1 LKKEK
6 SYANRTESEGRSLLE
21 ETSSALIEK
30 ARERIRDLV
39 ERYDDAVA
47 KDKISQFSEADV
59 GSKFILP
66 LLEALG
72 WDTKNIDEVKEQKR
86 TLTGPADY
94 SLNVRKTPKVI
105 VEIKKLTED
114 LDSIRV
120 VRGKEEGF
128 AYQATRYA
136 WHLKVDWCVLS
147 NFKETRLYYAHTIRP
162 EDGLIFKFTY
172 NHYLDDLV
180 FQKLWL
186 LSKESLLSGK
196 LDTLERRRTRSEIDR
211 EILND
216 LFDCR
221 RILVSTIEKNNP
233 KLSRELVKES
243 VQKILDRIL
252 VIRVAEDRGVI
263 GADSLWRELESWQN
277 RGLPTPFMRSLKS
290 VFRDFD
296 EIYNSKLFEP
306 HQCEDLI
313 IENNVLEQILSALY
327 KYNFDLISADILGAI
342 YEDYIGHILA
352 ETKEGK
358 VEIVESLAERKRGGI
373 YYTPTYIVDYIVKN
387 TLGERLKT
395 CKTPDE
401 VSKIKVL
408 DPACGS
414 GSFLIKAFDVLKQ
427 WYDEYNQTV
436 LSRQNRNTL
445 EAHFEVVQ
453 NVEMKILEENLFGVD
468 LDPQAAE
475 IAAVNLMLKA
485 LKKGE
490 KLPKILGANVRIGNS
505 LLSGFEQE
513 LKGFPKEAIASL
525 RPFNYET
532 EFVEIFAHGGFDVVI
547 GNPPYFKV
555 RKGNPIRFSEDFKEI
570 QSGMMNV
577 AAVFINRALRLA
589 GPHGCVGLIV
599 PKLLAYT
606 QSWNKIRTKI
616 FEQTTIQKA
625 IDCGKAFENV
635 LLEQAIIVLN
645 KIEPVGDSEYSI
657 GDLRDQT
664 ITLTAKAS
672 QRMSQDSDLIFL
684 EPNPLAYSIRNKMM
698 SHHLTLGEVTD
709 IRLGAGIQSFKC
721 FREAPREGDLKILRG
736 NDVQRYFI
744 RGNLYFSREA
754 PEMKLYQNEIEK
766 FMEPHIVS
774 QRIVAHVMNP
784 KPHIILMSAYD
795 AEGAFAF
802 NTVTNI
808 FVADSNYDYRYILA
822 LLNSRLFSYYAY
834 KFLYC
839 NAIRSMDFY
848 EGYAKRLPIYPASKE
863 KQKVFIEFVDRL
875 IELKCKSVNL
885 VTDFERYWEPVIGQ
899 ITLRSFYDALRVDKK
914 EILHRMVKG
923 LINNVRVE
931 ESADWLVFIADYSI
945 IEDGEKKEFSNVPI
959 LKCRIEDETL
969 RKFILH
975 VTLNHKGRPA
985 TGNISSKILSTPLP
999 RFDKDETTNMEA
1011 IRKVMRDYLKAI
1023 DDKGR
1028 FEEEIKEIDAKIDDA
1043 IFKLYDLTKEEINFI
1058 KAESGL

>member
-1 LKKEK
+1 LSEEINSVSMEK
-6 SYANRTESEGRSLLE
+6 VR
-21 ETSSALIEK
+21 EK
-30 ARERIRDLV
+30 IRDLV
-39 ERYDDAVA
+39 ERYDAAVT
-47 KDKISQFSEADV
+47 KDQISQFSEADV

-114 LDSIRV
+114 LDSKRV

-128 AYQATRYA
+128 AHQATRYA

-172 NHYLDDLV
+172 DNYLDALA

-186 LSKESLLSGK
+186 LSKESVLSGK
-196 LDTLERRRTRSEIDR
+196 LDTLEKRRTRSEIDK

-216 LFDCR
+216 LFDSR
-221 RILVSTIEKNNP
+221 KLLVNTIEKNNP

-243 VQKILDRIL
+243 VQKILNRIL
-252 VIRVAEDRGVI
+252 VIRVSEDRGVI

-290 VFRDFD
+290 LFRDFD

-313 IENNVLEQILSALY
+313 INNNVLERILSALY

-342 YEDYIGHILA
+342 YEDYIGHILS
-352 ETKEGK
+352 ETEKGK
-358 VEIVESLAERKRGGI
+358 VEIVESRAERKRGGI

-427 WYDEYNQTV
+427 WYDDYNQTI

-453 NVEMKILEENLFGVD
+453 NVEMKILDENLFGVD

-485 LKKGE
+485 LRKRE
-490 KLPKILGANVRIGNS
+490 KLPQILGVNVKIGNS
-505 LLSGFEQE
+505 LLSGSESE
-513 LKGFPKEAIASL
+513 LKEFSKEEIASL
-525 RPFNYET
+525 KPFNYET
-532 EFVEIFAHGGFDVVI
+532 EFAGIFGNGGFDVVV

-555 RKGNPIRFSEDFKEI
+555 RKDNAVRFSEEFKEI

-577 AAVFINRALRLA
+577 AAVFISKALRLTRSE
-589 GPHGCVGLIV
+589 GYVGLIV

-606 QSWNKIRTKI
+606 QSWNKIRLKI
-616 FEQTTIQKA
+616 FKQAAIQRV

-645 KIEPVGDSEYSI
+645 KTKLIEDSEYSI
-657 GDLRDQT
+657 GDLRDQM
-664 ITLTAKAS
+664 IVLTAKAS

-684 EPNPLAYSIRNKMM
+684 EPNPLAYNIRNKMA
-698 SHHLTLGEVTD
+698 SHHLTLEDVTD

-721 FREAPREGDLKILRG
+721 FRETPREGDLKILRG
-736 NDVQRYFI
+736 DDVQRYFI
-744 RGNLYFSREA
+744 RGSLYFSREA
-754 PEMKLYQNEIEK
+754 PEMKPYLNEIEK
-766 FMEPHIVS
+766 FMRPHIVC
-774 QRIVAHVMNP
+774 QRIVAHVMHP
-784 KPHIILMSAYD
+784 QPHIILMSAY
-795 AEGAFAF
+795 ESSGAFAF

-808 FVADSNYDYRYILA
+808 FVTDSDFDYRYILA
-822 LLNSRLFSYYAY
+822 LLNSKLFSYYAY
-834 KFLYC
+834 KFLYS

-848 EGYAKRLPIYPASKE
+848 EGYAKRLPVHPLSKE
-863 KQKVFIEFVDRL
+863 KQKPFIELVDML
-875 IELKCKSVNL
+875 IRLKCEYLKL
-885 VTDFERYWEPVIGQ
+885 VTDFERYWAPLVDQ
-899 ITLRSFYDALRVDKK
+899 ITLRAFYDRLPLDSKQIINRTA
-914 EILHRMVKG
+914 KG
-923 LINNVRVE
+923 LIKNVKVLE
-931 ESADWLVFIADYSI
+931 TGNVLTFTVDYSFT
-945 IEDGEKKEFSNVPI
+945 ENREKKEFYNVPV
-959 LKCRIEDETL
+959 LKCRIEDKAL
-969 RKFILH
+969 RKFIFHTMLD
-975 VTLNHKGRPA
+975 HKGWPA
-985 TGNISSKILSTPLP
+985 TGNLSSKILSTPMP
-999 RFDKDETTNMEA
+999 RFDKDEAKNMEA
-1011 IRKVMRDYLKAI
+1011 IRKVMNGYLKTI
-1023 DDKGR
+1023 DEKEKLD
-1028 FEEEIKEIDAKIDDA
+1028 KEIREIDGKIDDA
-1043 IFKLYDLTKEEINFI
+1043 IFKLYDLTDEEVNFV
-1058 KAESGL
+1058 KGESGS

>member
-1 LKKEK
+1 L
-6 SYANRTESEGRSLLE
+6 TE
-21 ETSSALIEK
+21 ETSSASIEK

-47 KDKISQFSEADV
+47 KDKVSQFSEADV

-114 LDSIRV
+114 LDSTRV

-147 NFKETRLYYAHTIRP
+147 NFKETRLYYAHTVRP
-162 EDGLIFKFTY
+162 EDGLVFKFTY
-172 NHYLDDLV
+172 NHYLDASV
-180 FQKLWL
+180 FPKLWV
-186 LSKESLLSGK
+186 LSKESILSGK
-196 LDTLERRRTRSEIDR
+196 LDTLEKRRTRSEIDK

-221 RILVSTIEKNNP
+221 KLLVNTIEKNNP
-233 KLSRELVKES
+233 KLGRELVKES
-243 VQKILDRIL
+243 VQKILDRII

-306 HQCEDLI
+306 HPCEDLV

-352 ETKEGK
+352 ETEEGQ
-358 VEIVESLAERKRGGI
+358 VEIVESRAERKRGGI

-387 TLGERLKT
+387 TLGEVLKT
-395 CKTPDE
+395 CKTPDD

-427 WYDEYNQTV
+427 WYDDYNQTI

-445 EAHFEVVQ
+445 EAHFDVVQ

-490 KLPKILGANVRIGNS
+490 KLPKILGVNIRIGNS
-505 LLSGFEQE
+505 LLSGSEPE
-513 LKGFPKEAIASL
+513 LKSLSPEMQKSL
-525 RPFNYET
+525 RTFDWRN
-532 EFVEIFAHGGFDVVI
+532 EFTEIFANGGFDVVF
-547 GNPPYFKV
+547 GNPPYFKI
-555 RKGNPIRFSEDFKEI
+555 RKDSPIKMSEDHKEI
-570 QSGMMNV
+570 QMGMMNV
-577 AAVFINRALRLA
+577 ASVFLNKAFKLTRT
-589 GPHGCVGLIV
+589 GGCVGMIV
-599 PKLLAYT
+599 PKQLSYT
-606 QSWNKIRTKI
+606 ETWGKIRSIILERTNVEKVV
-616 FEQTTIQKA
+616 
-625 IDCGKAFENV
+625 DCRRAFEEV
-635 LLEQAIIVLN
+635 LLEQIIIVFQ
-645 KIEPVGDSEYSI
+645 KSMPQGDSLYDVGEI
-657 GDLRDQT
+657 VDKT
-664 ITLTAKAS
+664 IEETATVRQSLAKS
-672 QRMSQDSDLIFL
+672 ERLIFV
-684 EPNPLAYSIRNKMM
+684 EPNPLSYKIREKV
-698 SHHLTLGEVTD
+698 SSSGARFGDVAD
-709 IRLGAGIQSFKC
+709 IFMGALSRHAADIKC
-721 FREAPREGDLKILRG
+721 LHNEYRKGDVKILRG
-736 NDVQRYFI
+736 DDIQRYQI
-744 RGNLYFSREA
+744 RSALFFDPNAE
-754 PEMKLYQNEIEK
+754 EMASYRKDIEK
-766 FMEPHIVS
+766 LLVPHIVA

-784 KPHIILMSAYD
+784 KPHIILMAAYED
-795 AEGAFAF
+795 AGAFSF
-802 NTVTNI
+802 ITVTNFI
-808 FVADSNYDYRYILA
+808 VRDQSCDYRYLLA
-822 LLNSRLFSYYAY
+822 LFNSKLYSYYVY
-834 KFLYC
+834 KFIYN
-839 NAIRSMDFY
+839 NAIRSMDLTKA
-848 EGYAKRLPIYPASKE
+848 YAERIPLRRIPLEEQRP
-863 KQKVFIEFVDRL
+863 FIEFVDKMLSLKRKQLAL
-875 IELKCKSVNL
+875 IV
-885 VTDFERYWEPVIGQ
+885 DFKRYWEPMVDQ
-899 ITLRSFYDALRVDKK
+899 VKLRLFYDALSVDRKELLNRVA
-914 EILHRMVKG
+914 KG
-923 LINNVRVE
+923 SIRNVDVVE
-931 ESADWLVFIADYSI
+931 SGDWLTFIADYSVV
-945 IEDGEKKEFSNVPI
+945 EDGVKKEFNKVPI
-959 LKCRIEDETL
+959 LKCRIGDEAL

-975 VTLNHKGRPA
+975 VMLNHERWLTA
-985 TGNISSKILSTPLP
+985 GNLSSKILSAPIP
-999 RFDKDETTNMEA
+999 RFDKNEAKNLEA
-1011 IRKVMRDYLKAI
+1011 IRKVMRNYLKAV
-1023 DDKGR
+1023 DEKER
-1028 FEEEIKEIDAKIDDA
+1028 LEAEVKEIDAKIDDA
-1043 IFKLYDLTKEEINFI
+1043 IFKLYGLTNAEINFI
-1058 KAESGL
+1058 KLESGL

>member
-1 LKKEK
+1 L
-6 SYANRTESEGRSLLE
+6 AE
-21 ETSSALIEK
+21 ETSSASLDK
-30 ARERIRDLV
+30 VRERIRDLV
-39 ERYDDAVA
+39 ERYDDAFA

-94 SLNVRKTPKVI
+94 SLNVRKNPKVI

-147 NFKETRLYYAHTIRP
+147 NFRETRLYYAHTIKP
-162 EDGLIFKFTY
+162 EDGLVFKFTY
-172 NHYLDDLV
+172 NHYLDASV
-180 FQKLWL
+180 FPRLWL
-186 LSKESLLSGK
+186 LSKESILSGK
-196 LDTLERRRTRSEIDR
+196 LDTLEKRRTRSEIDR
-211 EILND
+211 EILSD

-221 RILVSTIEKNNP
+221 RLLVNTIKKNNP
-233 KLSRELVKES
+233 KLNREVVRES

-306 HQCEDLI
+306 HQCEDLV

-352 ETKEGK
+352 ETEEGE
-358 VEIVESLAERKRGGI
+358 VEIVESRAARKRGGI
-373 YYTPTYIVDYIVKN
+373 YYTPSYIVDYIVKS
-387 TLGERLKT
+387 TLGELLKG

-427 WYDEYNQTV
+427 WYDDYNQTV

-445 EAHFEVVQ
+445 EAHFDVVQ

-490 KLPKILGANVRIGNS
+490 KLPKILGVNVRIGNS
-505 LLSGFEQE
+505 LLSGSEPQ
-513 LKGFPKEAIASL
+513 LKRLSPEKLESL
-525 RPFNYET
+525 RTFDWKS
-532 EFVEIFAHGGFDVVI
+532 EFTEIFSNGGFDVVL
-547 GNPPYFKV
+547 GNPPYFKI
-555 RKGNPIRFSEDFKEI
+555 RKNSPIKMSEDHREI
-570 QSGMMNV
+570 QMGMMNI
-577 AAVFINRALRLA
+577 AAVFLNKASKLTRT
-589 GPHGCVGLIV
+589 GGYVGMIV
-599 PKLLAYT
+599 PKQLSYT
-606 QSWNKIRTKI
+606 KTWGKIRSMILERTNIEKVV
-616 FEQTTIQKA
+616 
-625 IDCGKAFENV
+625 DCRRAFEEV
-635 LLEQAIIVLN
+635 LLEQIIVVFQKN
-645 KIEPVGDSEYSI
+645 VPVGDSQYYVGEI
-657 GDLRDQT
+657 VDKT
-664 ITLTAKAS
+664 IDETATVKQSLAKS
-672 QRMSQDSDLIFL
+672 EQLIFV
-684 EPNPLAYSIRNKMM
+684 EPNPLSYRIREKV
-698 SHHLTLGEVTD
+698 SSSEARFGDVAD
-709 IRLGAGIQSFKC
+709 IFMGALSRHAADIKC
-721 FREAPREGDLKILRG
+721 LHNDYRKGDIKILRG
-736 NDVQRYFI
+736 DDIQRYQI
-744 RGNLYFSREA
+744 RSALFFDPNAEEMA
-754 PEMKLYQNEIEK
+754 PYGKDVKKLLV
-766 FMEPHIVS
+766 PHIVA

-784 KPHIILMSAYD
+784 KPHIILMAAYEDGD
-795 AEGAFAF
+795 AFSF
-802 NTVTNI
+802 ITVTNFI
-808 FVADSNYDYRYILA
+808 VRDQSCDHRYLLA
-822 LLNSRLFSYYAY
+822 LFNSKLYSYYVY
-834 KFLYC
+834 KFIYN
-839 NAIRSMDFY
+839 NAIRSMDLTKA
-848 EGYAKRLPIYPASKE
+848 YAERIPLPRISLEEQRP
-863 KQKVFIEFVDRL
+863 FIELVDRML
-875 IELKCKSVNL
+875 ELKRKQLALIV
-885 VTDFERYWEPVIGQ
+885 DFKRYWEPIVAQ
-899 ITLRSFYDALRVDKK
+899 VKLRFFYDPLTVDKK
-914 EILHRMVKG
+914 EILNRMAKG
-923 LINNVRVE
+923 LIKNVNVE
-931 ESADWLVFIADYSI
+931 ETDAWLTFVADYSI
-945 IEDGEKKEFSNVPI
+945 IEDGEKKEFTKVPI
-959 LKCRIEDETL
+959 LRCKIEDEAL

-975 VTLNHKGRPA
+975 TMLDHKGWPA
-985 TGNISSKILSTPLP
+985 TGNLSSKILSTPIP
-999 RFDKDETTNMEA
+999 RFDKDEAKNMEA
-1011 IRKVMRDYLKAI
+1011 IRKVVRTYIKAI
-1023 DDKGR
+1023 DEK
-1028 FEEEIKEIDAKIDDA
+1028 EKLEAETKEIDAKIDDA
-1043 IFKLYDLTKEEINFI
+1043 VFKLYGLTNEEVNFV